1 MMEPG
6 SYIPYKYLPVFIV
19 MFFSTVFGLVGLTVN
34 KILAPKKFNPIKFT
48 AYESG
53 NPPSGDTTERFF
65 IGFFLLAILF
75 VVFDVEVIFLYPWA
89 VAFHLISLEGFWVMI
104 IFIGLILVGYIYE
117 IFIGALTWHKK

>member
-1 MMEPG
+1 MTEPG
-6 SYIPYKYLPVFIV
+6 AYIPYKYLPILFAMVAATLIGVGGLIV
-19 MFFSTVFGLVGLTVN
+19 NRIV
-34 KILAPKKFNPIKFT
+34 APRRYNPIKLI

-53 NPPSGDTTERFF
+53 NPPSGEPKERFY

-89 VAFHLISLEGFWVMI
+89 VAFDSISLEGFIMMLV
-104 IFIGLILVGYIYE
+104 FIGLIFVGYIYE

>member
-1 MMEPG
+1 MEPG
-6 SYIPYKYLPVFIV
+6 TYIPYKYLPVFIALV
-19 MFFSTVFGLVGLTVN
+19 FSTIFGLGGLLIN
-34 KILAPKKFNPIKFT
+34 KLVAPRKFNPVKFI

-53 NPPSGDTTERFF
+53 NLPSGEPRERFF

-89 VAFHLISLEGFWVMI
+89 VAFDLLSSEGFWVMI

-117 IFIGALTWHKK
+117 IFTGALTWDRK

>member
-6 SYIPYKYLPVFIV
+6 SYIPHKYLPVLIAMIFA
-19 MFFSTVFGLVGLTVN
+19 TVFGLGGLIVN
-34 KILAPKKFNPIKFT
+34 KIVAPRKFNPIKFI

-53 NPPSGDTTERFF
+53 NPPSGEPKERFY

-89 VAFHLISLEGFWVMI
+89 VAFDAISLEGFWMMI
-104 IFIGLILVGYIYE
+104 LFIALIFIGYIYE
-117 IFIGALTWHKK
+117 IFMGALTWHRK

>member
-6 SYIPYKYLPVFIV
+6 SYIPYKYLPVLIAMIFA
-19 MFFSTVFGLVGLTVN
+19 TVFGLGGLIVN
-34 KILAPKKFNPIKFT
+34 KIVAPRKFNPIKFI

-53 NPPSGDTTERFF
+53 NLPSGEPKERFY

-89 VAFHLISLEGFWVMI
+89 VAFDTISLEGFWMMI
-104 IFIGLILVGYIYE
+104 IFIALIFLGYIYE
-117 IFIGALTWHKK
+117 IFMGALTWHRK